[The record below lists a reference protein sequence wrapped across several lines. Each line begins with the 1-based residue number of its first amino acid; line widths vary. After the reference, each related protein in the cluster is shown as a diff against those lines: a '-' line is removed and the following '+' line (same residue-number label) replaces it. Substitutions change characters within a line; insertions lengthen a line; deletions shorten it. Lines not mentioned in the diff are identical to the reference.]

1 MVKNSILNALGF
13 LMLLTLLSGCLGS
26 SRTAETIEVKTYPV
40 ERPKLILPAADPVKI
55 KDIEW
60 VIVTRENQEEVFKKI
75 EDSGQ
80 PVSIFGL
87 TGDGYAKISQNLNDI
102 RRYIEQQNA
111 IILAYKNYYVEA
123 DKALENAVTVE

>member
-1 MVKNSILNALGF
+1 
-13 LMLLTLLSGCLGS
+13 MLLTLLSGCLGS